1 MMLNRRFVLMKKKDS
16 FLDKY
21 FKDYA
26 ESDFYLNE
34 IDYNLFDADKFNER
48 FKIVKI
54 TYDKLDDKGNPKYLS
69 FKSRLFTDLLERE
82 KILSVSYVGGCSV
95 FILLNRKSEFD
106 WYDLAD
112 YLEERDS
119 NFEREYYSYE
129 FVEIKP
135 MDVYH
140 KM

>member
-1 MMLNRRFVLMKKKDS
+1 MMLSRRVVLMKKRDS

-34 IDYNLFDADKFNER
+34 IDYNLFDADKFNEM

-54 TYDKLDDKGNPKYLS
+54 NYDKLDDEGNPKYLS

-95 FILLNRKSEFD
+95 FILLNRNSDFD
-106 WYDLAD
+106 WYDLAA
-112 YLEERDS
+112 YLEKRDP

>member
-1 MMLNRRFVLMKKKDS
+1 MKKKDS

-21 FKDYA
+21 FKKYE

-54 TYDKLDDKGNPKYLS
+54 TYYKLDDKGNPKYLS
-69 FKSRLFTDLLERE
+69 FKSRLFADLLDKE

-112 YLEERDS
+112 YLEE
-119 NFEREYYSYE
+119 
-129 FVEIKP
+129 EILILKESIIL
-135 MDVYH
+135 MSL
-140 KM
+140 